1 MYARLNYVGMK
12 PELMEE
18 LKPFWRARVEEFSGV
33 EKGYFLLEEGNHA
46 WTLSVVLFEN
56 KAAMDSNTHNSL
68 GAVAQRAARFRTTE
82 PDLHPREVLAH
93 LPGHAGEVGYAR
105 VADVEL
111 RVDSVDEASA
121 TWPSQ
126 VEAYLD
132 EKGFRHAYFCGDRKT
147 GKIASISFW
156 GSKADAEANEASG
169 AFAAAM
175 EPHEAL
181 MTAKPK
187 VSHWDVV
194 VVVG

>member
-12 PELMEE
+12 PELMDE

-33 EKGYFLLEEGNHA
+33 EKGYFLLEEGNPA
-46 WTLSVVLFEN
+46 WTLSVVLFES
-56 KAAMDSNTHNSL
+56 KAVMDANTHNTL
-68 GAVAQRAARFRTTE
+68 GGVAQQAARFRTTE

-93 LPGHAGEVGYAR
+93 VPGHPGKIGYAR
-105 VADVEL
+105 VADVEIRL
-111 RVDSVDEASA
+111 DSVDEAAA

-156 GSKADAEANEASG
+156 GSKADADANEASG
-169 AFAAAM
+169 AFQAAM
-175 EPHEAL
+175 GPHKTL
-181 MTAKPK
+181 MTTPIKI
-187 VSHWDVV
+187 SHWDVV